1 MDISGIS
8 SSDPFSGNSALGTQ
22 SLDRDAF
29 MQLLVTQLQNQ
40 DPLDP
45 TKNEEF
51 VSQLAN
57 FSSLEQLQGLN
68 DNIVAMIALNQGNAL
83 LAQLTQ
89 SSALIGKTVSYAD
102 PVTGAEQSGV
112 VDSVKL
118 TDGLATLTIGGADV
132 PLASV
137 TEILPDASSEAG
149 A

>member
-8 SSDPFSGNSALGTQ
+8 SSDALSGSSGLATQ

-40 DPLDP
+40 DPLEP

-51 VSQLAN
+51 VAQLAS

-68 DNIVAMIALNQGNAL
+68 DSILAMIALNQGNAL

-89 SSALIGKTVSYAD
+89 SSALIGKSVTWID
-102 PVTGAEQSGV
+102 PATGSSQSGV
-112 VDSVKL
+112 VDSVKIS
-118 TDGLATLTIGGADV
+118 DGIATLSISGTDV
-132 PLASV
+132 PLATV
-137 TEILPDASSEAG
+137 TEILADSGTEEG